1 MERTEEA
8 TQQEL
13 AKLTSDIVSAYVTNN
28 KVASTELP
36 DVIASVH
43 SALRG
48 LDGEKQ
54 REPEKLVP
62 MVPIKK
68 SITPDHL
75 ISLEDG
81 RRYKSLK
88 RHLSGRGLTPAQYR
102 EKWGLA
108 KDYPM
113 VAPNYA
119 KQRSE
124 LARALGLGQQRRKR
138 PAKEVPAEAANV
150 GAELSPPRKRRVCV
164 GLIEHATRCRP
175 GTSPGPATRADQTHP
190 PRCRS

>member
-36 DVIASVH
+36 DVIAAVH

-62 MVPIKK
+62 MVPVKK

-138 PAKEVPAEAANV
+138 PAKEVPFEAANSGGEPV
-150 GAELSPPRKRRVCV
+150 APRKRGRPKKTAS
-164 GLIEHATRCRP
+164 ATAM
-175 GTSPGPATRADQTHP
+175 PA
-190 PRCRS
+190 